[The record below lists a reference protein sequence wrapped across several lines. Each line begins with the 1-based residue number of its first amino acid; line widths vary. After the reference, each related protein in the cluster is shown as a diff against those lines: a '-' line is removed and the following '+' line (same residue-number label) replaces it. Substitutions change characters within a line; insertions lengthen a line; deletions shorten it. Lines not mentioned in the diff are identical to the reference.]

1 MDNRITRIA
10 IDGPAA
16 AGKSTVAKLVA
27 ENLSFVYVDT
37 GAMYRAFTLKV
48 IRTNTDIN
56 NIEAVSKLLENTNIE
71 LIYHDDGQKVLLDSQ
86 DVTNEIRLHE
96 INQKV
101 SNVAQIEIV
110 RKEMVHQ
117 QQKLASNKSIV
128 MDGRDIGTHVIPNAE
143 IKIFLVASAEERGK
157 RRHNENISKGITSN
171 LNDII
176 REIEERDQIDYT
188 RKISP
193 LVKAKDAIEI
203 DTTSLSIEE
212 VVKLILT
219 EVKKNL

>member
-1 MDNRITRIA
+1 MGNEIIRIA

-48 IRTNTDIN
+48 IQTNTNIN
-56 NIEAVSKLLENTNIE
+56 NVEAVSKLLQNTNIE
-71 LIYHDDGQKVLLDSQ
+71 LSYHDEGQKVLLDGK
-86 DVTNEIRLHE
+86 DVTKEIRLHE
-96 INQKV
+96 INQNV
-101 SNVAQIEIV
+101 SNVAQIEAV
-110 RKEMVHQ
+110 RKAMVHQ
-117 QQKLASNKSIV
+117 QQVLANNKSIV

-143 IKIFLVASAEERGK
+143 VKIFLVASAEERGK
-157 RRHNENISKGITSN
+157 RRHNENVSKGINSN
-171 LNDII
+171 LNEII

-193 LVKAKDAIEI
+193 LVKANDATEI
-203 DTTSLSIEE
+203 DTTSLTIEE
-212 VVKLILT
+212 VVNLILL
-219 EVKKNL
+219 EVKKI